1 MASGENRPYRNRPFN
16 DYNVEHG
23 IRRREYSER
32 ETHIPSSTAPQHFQ
46 PRPDVLQEFSQIQI
60 NDNETSSQTRQRL
73 AELEAE
79 IAGEEDSATTAR
91 RPPPSPR
98 HGPST
103 REQIHESEKK
113 LGFIRARKNE
123 ITQLFDTMKRSQ
135 TIDLCFLID
144 CTGSM
149 DPYIAQVKMK
159 IDDLVDH
166 CKMTF
171 PDLVLKVAF
180 VGYRDHCDKER
191 IISLPFTGEIA
202 HFKSFVSNV
211 RAYGGGDAAEDVFG
225 GLEEAGQLQW
235 SAPNRILFHVADAPC
250 HGRQYHDDVL
260 DEYPNGDP
268 RSLNAPDLLKV
279 LEDKN
284 VKYWFAKLTDK
295 TDKMITKFRNLL
307 WMPTML
313 QQVRTLV

>member
-1 MASGENRPYRNRPFN
+1 M
-16 DYNVEHG
+16 
-23 IRRREYSER
+23 
-32 ETHIPSSTAPQHFQ
+32 
-46 PRPDVLQEFSQIQI
+46 
-60 NDNETSSQTRQRL
+60 
-73 AELEAE
+73 
-79 IAGEEDSATTAR
+79 R

-98 HGPST
+98 HGPSKS
-103 REQIHESEKK
+103 EQIHESKKK
-113 LGFIRARKNE
+113 LEFIRARKNE
-123 ITQLFDTMKRSQ
+123 ITQLFDTMKRSE
-135 TIDLCFLID
+135 TTDLCFLID

-191 IISLPFTGEIA
+191 IISLPFTGEIT

-235 SAPNRILFHVADAPC
+235 TAPNRILFHVADAPC
-250 HGRQYHDDVL
+250 HGKQYHDDVL
-260 DEYPNGDP
+260 DDFPNGDP
-268 RSLNAPDLLKV
+268 RSLNAQDLLKV

-307 WMPTML
+307 RMPTML
-313 QQVRTLV
+313 RQVRTLVKYCFTQCYNLLLSLPNLCTAWSYSRQNVSALLYMHKCEIYSITLSINI